1 MNIVERSWKS
11 KNLVILI
18 SCFFFLKL
26 VTKQPGLYLFN
37 SYNTFDQKNPKVSVT
52 SDNLPSLGMHV
63 LKGINCETKPS
74 TSIRDSVAHHISL
87 FVGWRVLLDYFST
100 HPPWIVLHWG
110 GREVYYSY
118 RFECQF
124 FFTTYFSCAKTET
137 ACALSVLKGLLG
149 NLTGNNK

>member
-1 MNIVERSWKS
+1 MF
-11 KNLVILI
+11 
-18 SCFFFLKL
+18 FFFLKL

-87 FVGWRVLLDYFST
+87 FVGRLSADAFYWITFPPT
-100 HPPWIVLHWG
+100 HSGLFCIGVEERSIILIVLS
-110 GREVYYSY
+110 VS
-118 RFECQF
+118 
-124 FFTTYFSCAKTET
+124 FSLQHTSPVPKQKLRVRC
-137 ACALSVLKGLLG
+137 LF
-149 NLTGNNK
+149 